1 MRHPRVKSAAPP
13 AYPLPQQPRMMGG
26 GDHRTKGTA
35 TMGDKSPKAAKKQ
48 ASQKQAKS
56 DRAEQK
62 KRQEVAAKQVPRK

>member
-1 MRHPRVKSAAPP
+1 VRHLRRQTGAPLVFAALTAGYDGRGASP
-13 AYPLPQQPRMMGG
+13 
-26 GDHRTKGTA
+26 TKGTA

>member
-1 MRHPRVKSAAPP
+1 
-13 AYPLPQQPRMMGG
+13 MMGG
-26 GDHRTKGTA
+26 GHTRRRATA

-62 KRQEVAAKQVPRK
+62 KRQEVTAKQVPRK